1 MKKKICILDY
11 GSGNQ
16 RSVYNMIEH
25 IGYESKISDDFN
37 IIKSSDCIILPGV
50 GSYSG
55 LIKKLKKKNLIN
67 ILNDEV
73 IVKKKLYLG
82 ICVGMQILSTF
93 GEEFGINFGLN
104 WIPGVVRKLR
114 TTNNILPHIGWNNI
128 KIEKKNEI
136 LNNIDDNSDF
146 YFLNSFCFVP
156 TDKKYVLA
164 STYYDENFTSIIN
177 KDNIFGVQFHP
188 EKSQKSGIQII
199 SNFLKL

>member
-16 RSVYNMIEH
+16 KSVYNMIDH
-25 IGYESKISDDFN
+25 IGYESKISDDFE
-37 IIKSSDCIILPGV
+37 IIKNSDYIILPGV
-50 GSYSG
+50 GSYGG
-55 LIKKLKKKNLIN
+55 LIEKLKKKNLIN

-82 ICVGMQILSTF
+82 VCVGMQIISTF

-104 WIPGVVRKLR
+104 WIPGVVRKLQ
-114 TTNNILPHIGWNNI
+114 TTTNILPHIGWNNI

-156 TDKKYVLA
+156 NDKKYVLA

>member
-16 RSVYNMIEH
+16 KSVYNMIDH
-25 IGYESKISDDFN
+25 IGYESKISDDFE
-37 IIKSSDCIILPGV
+37 IIKNSDYIILPGV
-50 GSYSG
+50 GSYGG
-55 LIKKLKKKNLIN
+55 LIEKLKKKNLIN
-67 ILNDEV
+67 ILNNEV
-73 IVKKKLYLG
+73 TVKKKLYLG
-82 ICVGMQILSTF
+82 VCVGMQIISTF

-104 WIPGVVRKLR
+104 WIPGVVRKLQ
-114 TTNNILPHIGWNNI
+114 TTTNILPHIGWNNI

-156 TDKKYVLA
+156 NDKKYVLA

>member
-1 MKKKICILDY
+1 MSI
-11 GSGNQ
+11 Q
-16 RSVYNMIEH
+16 P
-25 IGYESKISDDFN
+25 IS
-37 IIKSSDCIILPGV
+37 I
-50 GSYSG
+50 
-55 LIKKLKKKNLIN
+55 
-67 ILNDEV
+67 
-73 IVKKKLYLG
+73 
-82 ICVGMQILSTF
+82 STF

-104 WIPGVVRKLR
+104 WIPGVVRKLQ
-114 TTNNILPHIGWNNI
+114 TTTNILPHIGWNNI

-156 TDKKYVLA
+156 NDKKYVLA